1 MARSRFSVHFVSC
14 LLLASSLAAPVLAVQ
29 PSEKLLPATT
39 KGYVST
45 NDVEEVRKQ
54 FQETDLGKLVH
65 DPLMKPF
72 IEDFKKQIG
81 RKLEQAGKK
90 LGLKWDD
97 MEGVYGG
104 EVALALVQPNPKD
117 KLSHATV
124 LIVDVTGKDEQVKAL
139 LAKVDANQKANGAVK
154 GAVKVGDV
162 TLTSYTQPRRPVAK
176 GEKAAPAEVSYYFI
190 ANNQLVLTDHLVVA
204 REIVGRLS
212 GAAKDTLESIEA
224 FKYSMKRNA
233 DAAGDAKQHVRWFVE
248 PLGYLETAR
257 AAEGGRRK
265 RGTDPLKILRGE
277 GFDAI
282 QGLGGYV
289 FFNTAGRDITHRTFV
304 YAPPVKRP
312 AGAEM
317 KDKYNLS
324 MRMLDFPKSAA
335 GTLEPQA
342 WAMSDVATYAT
353 LNWKM
358 KEAFYFS
365 ETLVDAIIADKG
377 AWKEIWAGMKQDEFG
392 PKIDIFTELVNH
404 LGERATLM
412 ADVTVPVGLK
422 SERLLALVEVKRPD
436 IIAHTLEKAFKADPA
451 AKKHNYKGNV
461 IWELTEEELAG
472 GDTELMIEGAGF
484 VAGPEKKDD
493 DEDEEKKALPNMA
506 MTVFMGHLVVSTHLD
521 FVQDLIRR
529 ADQKPNLEAAAD
541 YQLIKQHLIDLGS
554 KEDSLK
560 AFSRSDESY
569 RATYELIKQG
579 KLPEAET
586 LLARILNEMLG
597 PTEEGVVR
605 DQEIDGKLL
614 PDFEMVKKYLGPG
627 GLYVQSKDEGW
638 WVVGCVLKKAAPA
651 AAAAGGESASPTE

>member
-1 MARSRFSVHFVSC
+1 VARSRFFVRVCSC
-14 LLLASSLAAPVLAVQ
+14 LAAALLAGPALAVQ

-39 KGYVST
+39 KGYIST
-45 NDVEEVRKQ
+45 HDVDEVRKQ

-81 RKLEQAGKK
+81 AKLEKAGKK

-97 MEGVYGG
+97 MAGVYGG

-139 LAKVDANQKANGAVK
+139 LAKVDANQRANRAVK
-154 GAVKVGDV
+154 GTVKVGDV
-162 TLTSYTQPRRPVAK
+162 TLTSYTQPPRPIEK
-176 GEKAAPAEVSYYFI
+176 GEKAVPPPEVSYYFI
-190 ANNQLVLTDHLVVA
+190 ANNQLVLTDHLGVA
-204 REIVGRLS
+204 REIVGRLN
-212 GAAKDTLESIEA
+212 GAAKDTLQSIEA
-224 FKYSMKRNA
+224 FTYSMQQNEK
-233 DAAGDAKQHVRWFVE
+233 AANGTPQHVRWFVE

-257 AAEGGRRK
+257 AAEGGRKK

-289 FFNTAGRDITHRTFV
+289 FFNTAGRDITHRTYV

-312 AGAEM
+312 AGAEA
-317 KDKYNLS
+317 KDKYDLS
-324 MRMLDFPKSAA
+324 MRMLDFPNSAA

-342 WAMSDVATYAT
+342 WAMSDVATYIT
-353 LNWKM
+353 FNWKM

-365 ETLVDAIIADKG
+365 ETLVDAIINDKG
-377 AWKEIWAGMKQDEFG
+377 AWKEIWAGMKQDEYG
-392 PKIDIFTELVNH
+392 PKIDIFKELVDH
-404 LGERATLM
+404 LGTRATLL

-422 SERLLALVEVKRPD
+422 SERLLALVEVKDPAL
-436 IIAHTLEKAFKADPA
+436 IARTIEKAFKADPS
-451 AKKHNYKGNV
+451 AKKRIFMGQV
-461 IWELTEEELAG
+461 IWELTEEEIAG

-484 VAGPEKKDD
+484 VSTPEVKK
-493 DEDEEKKALPNMA
+493 DEDEEKKVLPNMA
-506 MTVFMGHLVVSTHLD
+506 ITVFQGHLVVGTHLD

-529 ADQKPNLEAAAD
+529 AAGKPNLEDAAD
-541 YQLIKQHLIDLGS
+541 YKLIKQHLIDLGS
-554 KEDSLK
+554 KDDSLK

-605 DQEIDGKLL
+605 EQEIDGKLL
-614 PDFEMVKKYLGPG
+614 PDFEKVKKYLGPG
-627 GLYVQSKDEGW
+627 GLFVQTEDNGW
-638 WVVGCVLKKAAPA
+638 WVAGCVLKKEAPA